1 MRRMMRPR
9 WPRAAKYGAWSNSK
23 FRLDYQTISL
33 RQLLGFIDRG
43 VLDAAA
49 PITMKH
55 LHDAGVMR
63 VRHPGVKLLSDGA
76 ELVSQRPPV
85 CPHAPR
91 SVRGGRHGGGGGWGL
106 PCAALSLSLSVCVC
120 SSCTRRAVRSAPPP
134 PPPPPPPTWAPP
146 RGRAPAG
153 PRGCGAP

>member
-1 MRRMMRPR
+1 MMRPR

-23 FRLDYQTISL
+23 FRLDYETISL

-43 VLDAAA
+43 LLDAAA

-63 VRHPGVKLLSDGA
+63 VRHPGVKLLADGA
-76 ELVSQRPPV
+76 ELVGQRPPV

-91 SVRGGRHGGGGGWGL
+91 SVRGGRRGGGGGWDM
-106 PCAALSLSLSVCVC
+106 PCAALSLLSVCVLVVHAA
-120 SSCTRRAVRSAPPP
+120 SREEPAPPP
-134 PPPPPPPTWAPP
+134 S
-146 RGRAPAG
+146 RVPAHS
-153 PRGCGAP
+153 